1 MQLETARDLPN
12 TSQYNGWL
20 NLGGS
25 MLTRLFLAFTLA
37 AVLVSSATAKDKNKS
52 SRLPEYVLRAPTVLV
67 VIEPDAGEPID
78 QPRAN
83 AIARENVE
91 KALMEWGRYQSVMDG
106 EESDL
111 IVTVRTASRAMRP
124 TMKGGPID
132 RRPGVGQST
141 DSSIRIGAQRGQP
154 PPLSDPS
161 MDPRNPRPRMSNEI
175 GPSEDMLA
183 VYRGGLS
190 DPLDVPPVWRYIAKD
205 SLRAPQVTAVEEFR
219 KAVAEAEKPQTPKQP

>member
-52 SRLPEYVLRAPTVLV
+52 SRLPEYVLRARTVLV

-111 IVTVRTASRAMRP
+111 IVT
-124 TMKGGPID
+124 
-132 RRPGVGQST
+132 
-141 DSSIRIGAQRGQP
+141 
-154 PPLSDPS
+154 
-161 MDPRNPRPRMSNEI
+161 
-175 GPSEDMLA
+175 
-183 VYRGGLS
+183 
-190 DPLDVPPVWRYIAKD
+190 
-205 SLRAPQVTAVEEFR
+205 
-219 KAVAEAEKPQTPKQP
+219 